1 MLVCPKCGGTELYQ
15 RFGNAIAEPFVC
27 KKCGYEGIVVE
38 MTEKERENFLEELKS
53 SSTNDG
59 NGDDDDILNRDV

>member
-59 NGDDDDILNRDV
+59 NRDDDDILNRDI

>member
-38 MTEKERENFLEELKS
+38 MTEEERENFLEELKS

-59 NGDDDDILNRDV
+59 NRDDDDIFNRDI